1 MFGNSS
7 YFRRE
12 KNIIL
17 SAGNLIVIWHNLLKT
32 FQKVMARGA
41 RQV

>member
-1 MFGNSS
+1 MLGNSS

-12 KNIIL
+12 KNIAL
-17 SAGNLIVIWHNLLKT
+17 SADNLTVIWPSLLKT
-32 FQKVMARGA
+32 LQKVMARGA